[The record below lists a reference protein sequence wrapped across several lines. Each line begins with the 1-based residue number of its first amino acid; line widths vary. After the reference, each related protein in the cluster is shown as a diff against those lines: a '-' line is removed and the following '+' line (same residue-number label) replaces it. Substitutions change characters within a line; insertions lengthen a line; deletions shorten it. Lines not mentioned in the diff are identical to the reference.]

1 MKVLLTGGTGFVG
14 RAMLPRLVS
23 AGHEVRLLARRP
35 DAPAA
40 LTLASSPAISIVT
53 GDVLDAASLV
63 QAARGIDAIIHLVGI
78 ISEVGPNTFENL
90 HTRATHH
97 ALHAARENGASRF
110 LQMSALGTRPE
121 ARSRY
126 HQTKWAAEQAVRES
140 GLDWTIFRPSL
151 IYGRDDHVITMVTR
165 LAPWSPFVPV
175 VGRGRALLQPVAV
188 EVVADAFCRA
198 LNEPRSQERTFDL
211 CGPERLTFPQILDT
225 ILAVCGRRRLK
236 LYLPLWLARAQATVF
251 EAVFPSLLGLAPP
264 LNRDQILMLEEDNV
278 GDPEPADTAF
288 HLVHEPFRRGLER
301 SFRRGPTKPLR

>member
-14 RAMLPRLVS
+14 RAMLPHLVS

-40 LTLASSPAISIVT
+40 RTLASSPAISIVT

-78 ISEVGPNTFENL
+78 ISEVGPNTFENA

-97 ALHAARENGASRF
+97 ALHAARENGATRF
-110 LQMSALGTRPE
+110 LQMSALGTRPQ

-126 HQTKWAAEQAVRES
+126 HQTKWAAEQAVRQS

-165 LAPWSPFVPV
+165 LAQWSPFVPV
-175 VGRGRALLQPVAV
+175 LGRGRAQLQPVAV
-188 EVVADAFCRA
+188 EVVAEAFCRA
-198 LNEPRSQERTFDL
+198 LHEPRSRERTYDL
-211 CGPERLTFPQILDT
+211 GGPERLTFPEILDT
-225 ILAVCGRRRLK
+225 ILAACGRRRFK
-236 LYLPLWLARAQATVF
+236 LHVPLWLARAQAAVF
-251 EAVFPSLLGLAPP
+251 EAVFPSLLGQAPP

-278 GDPEPADTAF
+278 GDPEPADTLF
-288 HLVHEPFRRGLER
+288 HLRHETFREGIAR
-301 SFRRGPTKPLR
+301 SLRTR